1 MHSYRFFTLL
11 HGAQIEQSN
20 DTSSE
25 TTAKTAMCA
34 YKGNSIAFPIT
45 TVSVKVADKRVTT
58 LAVLDQCSDVTPC
71 ATQLLNNLQ
80 TQGKTMPFA
89 VDFVNGRHID
99 PDSKI
104 IDTNV
109 LSTDGSVDLK
119 INCVRS
125 VPRLPINVTSQASN
139 NMLKSYPH
147 LFDVTLST
155 ECADVD
161 LLIGSNAPDCFI
173 IHDQRFGKQPGE
185 PYAQRF
191 PFGWAIIG
199 PVVNSRSTAITSQN
213 TLIVQ
218 LTTEVTNDQLS
229 EQLSQFW
236 RHDFPDSV
244 SSDKGST
251 FLLSF

>member
-1 MHSYRFFTLL
+1 
-11 HGAQIEQSN
+11 
-20 DTSSE
+20 
-25 TTAKTAMCA
+25 
-34 YKGNSIAFPIT
+34 
-45 TVSVKVADKRVTT
+45 
-58 LAVLDQCSDVTPC
+58 
-71 ATQLLNNLQ
+71 
-80 TQGKTMPFA
+80 MPFA
-89 VDFVNGRHID
+89 VDTVKGRHVD

-104 IDTNV
+104 IDINV
-109 LSTDGSVDLK
+109 SSTDGAIDFK
-119 INCVRS
+119 INGVRS
-125 VPRLPINVTSQASN
+125 VPKLPINVTSLASN
-139 NMLKSYPH
+139 NMLKNYPH
-147 LFDVTLST
+147 LCDVTLST

-199 PVVNSRSTAITSQN
+199 PVINSRSTAITSQN
-213 TLIVQ
+213 TSIVQ

-244 SSDKGST
+244 SSDKTS
-251 FLLSF
+251 LSVDDKVAEKIVNDSIRRSMVDTCSACPSVHHRTPYRTTDLWLSRV